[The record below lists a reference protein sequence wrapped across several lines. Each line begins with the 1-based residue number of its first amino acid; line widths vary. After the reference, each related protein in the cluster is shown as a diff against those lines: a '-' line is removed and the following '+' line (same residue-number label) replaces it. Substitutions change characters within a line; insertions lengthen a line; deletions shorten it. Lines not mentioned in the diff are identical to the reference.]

1 MNAPPKPLMVTMTPE
16 RLQAELARHH
26 ADGFGWA
33 MSCCAWDRND
43 AEDVLH
49 VRYLKILEG
58 KARFEG
64 RSSFR
69 TWLFAVIHR
78 TALEHH
84 RRARRRRAGILRL
97 VTKRALEPSEPVP
110 PDAFISCDEANH
122 QLRDALKA
130 LPRRQQEV
138 LHLVF
143 YQGRTIAEAATVL
156 EISLGTARTHYER
169 GKAKLRES
177 LAEAVGE

>member
-1 MNAPPKPLMVTMTPE
+1 MRPDELK
-16 RLQAELARHH
+16 AELERYH

-33 MSCCAWDRND
+33 LSCCRWDRSE
-43 AEDVLH
+43 AEDVLQTS
-49 VRYLKILEG
+49 YLKVLEG
-58 KARFEG
+58 KARFAG

-84 RRARRRRAGILRL
+84 RRMRRHHTGLLRL
-97 VTKRALEPSEPVP
+97 VTTRTVDRPDPVL
-110 PDAFISCDEANH
+110 PDAFIASNEAN
-122 QLRDALKA
+122 QRLLDALGQ

-143 YQGRTIAEAATVL
+143 YQGQTIAEAAAVL

-177 LAEAVGE
+177 LAGALSE